1 MLQNEKHTLIEEK
14 SVLVG
19 SICMQNDQIKNYKL
33 EIESLKD
40 SLSEERAWNAKNAK
54 ISDREQQLSDLLMLK
69 ESDLAN
75 LRVKYD
81 QIAKQVVD
89 NNEVNDRHLKQIQF
103 LENELQMLSEGN
115 LLKQQD
121 ISRLNSILN
130 SVQKNY
136 QLLQVSSIM

>member
-115 LLKQQD
+115 LIKQQD

>member
-75 LRVKYD
+75 LHVKYD

-115 LLKQQD
+115 LIKQQD

-136 QLLQVSSIM
+136 QLLQVSYIM

>member
-75 LRVKYD
+75 LHVKYD

-136 QLLQVSSIM
+136 QLLQVSSL